1 MVTAKHKSCIILLKQ
16 CSVLITSDPNR
27 VCGLV
32 FYSVFIKGMRLEFA
46 SSDAS
51 HDLIYSELDICY
63 KTLTFSTN
71 KYLYTNS
78 HLVGF
83 FFSEEIITMQFIW
96 GCDQFVV
103 AGAPLP
109 HCSLA
114 YAQCLG

>member
-51 HDLIYSELDICY
+51 HDLIYSELD
-63 KTLTFSTN
+63 TLLQNTHF
-71 KYLYTNS
+71 
-78 HLVGF
+78 
-83 FFSEEIITMQFIW
+83 
-96 GCDQFVV
+96 
-103 AGAPLP
+103 
-109 HCSLA
+109 
-114 YAQCLG
+114 